1 MLAPSKGRV
10 PPLQRSAVTLGRRA
24 ICHRVQQEI
33 LPSRSFPPGHRVVTT
48 RPLPL
53 KARVEQLEAGLAKVE
68 AAATGHRTDFES
80 RLRLGYQSFA

>member
-1 MLAPSKGRV
+1 MLAPSIGRV
-10 PPLQRSAVTLGRRA
+10 PPLQRSAVTLGLRA

-53 KARVEQLEAGLAKVE
+53 KARVEQLEAAKVE

-80 RLRLGYQSFA
+80 HLRLGYQSFA